1 MWLWRY
7 LLFSDGL
14 EPGFSESLLWGTEDK
29 AESPSSVK
37 GQDGD
42 DCIKAGEPK
51 SNSLKKISWE
61 KPTLPMELRKVNFI
75 GTLTRKQTCMS
86 VGQI

>member
-1 MWLWRY
+1 MI
-7 LLFSDGL
+7 
-14 EPGFSESLLWGTEDK
+14 
-29 AESPSSVK
+29 

-51 SNSLKKISWE
+51 SNSLQKISWE
-61 KPTLPMELRKVNFI
+61 KPTLSMELGKVNFI
-75 GTLTRKQTCMS
+75 GTVKHKQTCMG